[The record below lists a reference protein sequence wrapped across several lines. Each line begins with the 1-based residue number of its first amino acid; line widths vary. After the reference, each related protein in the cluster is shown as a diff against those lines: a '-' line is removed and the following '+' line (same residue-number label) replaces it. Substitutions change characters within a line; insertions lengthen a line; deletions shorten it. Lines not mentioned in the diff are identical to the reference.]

1 MAQGQLRTAE
11 RIQIGATLKRMRT
24 EAKVSREAAAEALGR
39 TATTVGNI
47 EQGRTKVSHGDLT
60 ALLRLYGM
68 PEDQTA
74 DLLAVNREAHRKVER
89 VTGGGDI
96 QPHQRRAADLIK
108 AARSIRYYC
117 PEAFHGV
124 LQSEEYARAIMAP
137 TGHLTKEMETRLR
150 FRLDQADALTRDEQP
165 LEIWA
170 VIGEAALHKNVG
182 GKEVRRHQL
191 QHVARLCRELPN
203 VTVQVL
209 PLDTREHY
217 LVGATVT
224 IYKFD
229 DRIDEIASVDTT
241 LGDQFFDRDSAVSEA
256 IMKFDDVRLKAL
268 DPLTSLDMLEEFSTR

>member
-24 EAKVSREAAAEALGR
+24 EAKVSRETAAETLGC
-39 TATTVGNI
+39 TVTTMGNI
-47 EQGRTKVSHGDLT
+47 EQGRTKISHGDLT

-74 DLLAVNREAHRKVER
+74 DLLALNKEAHRKVGR
-89 VTGGGDI
+89 VTGGTDI

-108 AARSIRYYC
+108 AARSMRHYS
-117 PEAFHGV
+117 PEVFHGV
-124 LQSEEYARAIMAP
+124 LQSADYARAIMAP
-137 TGHLTKEMETRLR
+137 TGHVTKELETRLR
-150 FRLDQADALTRDEQP
+150 FRLSLADALIRDEQP
-165 LEIWA
+165 LELWA

-182 GKEVRRHQL
+182 GKEVRRRQL
-191 QHVARLCRELPN
+191 QHVAQLCRERPN

-217 LVGATVT
+217 LIGATVT

-229 DRIDEIASVDTT
+229 DQIDEIASVDTT
-241 LGDQFFDRDSAVSEA
+241 LGDQFFDRDSAVAEA
-256 IMKFDDVRLKAL
+256 TMKFDDVRLKAL